1 VGIKMTKILDLPND
15 LFEKFSDAVINSD
28 PVTGLTHNFYRYPA
42 RFSPEFAK
50 QAILAFS
57 KPDDLVLD
65 PFMGGGTTL
74 VEALANGRNAVGI
87 DLSPLANFVANVK
100 TTPIGQR
107 SLDKILS
114 WAENVVKTTKSD
126 KIEETSFWSESGYQ
140 KDVPWT
146 LRRVIELILAH
157 IPDLPRVDQRRF
169 AQCVLLKTA
178 QWAIDCKEKVPPVE
192 RFRKKFIEF
201 TYESIDGMNELV
213 ASVNDKELFCLCVN
227 NSSVGLERY
236 SQIKSLKKK
245 PRLILTS
252 PPYPGVHII
261 YHQWQVQSRKRTS
274 APFWIIGE
282 PNGHTSS
289 HYTFGDYRQQQH
301 KKYFEVAL
309 QAFSSIRK
317 IVDESTTV
325 VQLIGFSDPTRQ
337 LPKYLDIMNS
347 AGFKEVALE
356 HNNAGKIKRLWRNI
370 PNRKWYVDINGKNQ
384 TKEVV
389 LVHKPD

>member
-1 VGIKMTKILDLPND
+1 MANKLDLPKD
-15 LFEKFSDAVINSD
+15 LFEKFSDAVINSN

-57 KPDDLVLD
+57 KPDDLVFD

-74 VEALANGRNAVGI
+74 VEALANGRNTIGV
-87 DLSPLANFVANVK
+87 DLSPLATFVSNVK
-100 TTPIGQR
+100 TTPIGER

-114 WAENVVKTTKSD
+114 WAENVAKITKHE
-126 KIEETSFWSESGYQ
+126 KKEEISFWSEFGYQ

-146 LRRVIELILAH
+146 LRRAIELILAH
-157 IPDLPRVDQRRF
+157 IPDLPRIDQRRF
-169 AQCVLLKTA
+169 TQCVLLKTA
-178 QWAIDCKEKVPPVE
+178 QWAIDCKEETPSIE
-192 RFRKKFIEF
+192 RFRKKFVEY
-201 TYESIDGMNELV
+201 TYESIDGMNEL
-213 ASVNDKELFCLCVN
+213 NDSIDGKDLFCLCVN

-236 SQIKSLKKK
+236 SQIKALKKK
-245 PRLILTS
+245 PKLILTS
-252 PPYPGVHII
+252 PPYPGVHVI

-317 IVDESTTV
+317 IVDDSTTV
-325 VQLIGFSDPTRQ
+325 VQLIGFSDPTKQ
-337 LPKYLDIMNS
+337 LPKYLDIMES
-347 AGFKEVALE
+347 AGFKEVALD
-356 HNNAGKIKRLWRNI
+356 HNSIGNIKRLWRNV
-370 PNRKWYVDINGKNQ
+370 PNRKWYVDVNGKYQ
-384 TKEVV
+384 SKEVV
-389 LVHKPD
+389 LVHKPA